1 MAFHPGSS
9 KSYSLRCPCGSLPLQ
24 QAHVSGTLLG
34 FQQVQVDDELV
45 VLGRHTARSHLSI
58 VHSRVYNVHL
68 KGACDPQ
75 TRGSESCPPPDS
87 IAVEMLFITAMAR
100 MKCSTLIIW
109 WKYSCVLIKT
119 MPLSLL
125 GHMLHRKLFW

>member
-45 VLGRHTARSHLSI
+45 VLGRHTESHLSI
-58 VHSRVYNVHL
+58 VHHEVYNVHL
-68 KGACDPQ
+68 EGLVIPK
-75 TRGSESCPPPDS
+75 SEAQSLALLL
-87 IAVEMLFITAMAR
+87 IA
-100 MKCSTLIIW
+100 
-109 WKYSCVLIKT
+109 
-119 MPLSLL
+119 
-125 GHMLHRKLFW
+125 